1 MTIAAN
7 LLYIVA
13 FVLFIYGL
21 SGLTG
26 PSTAVRGNKI
36 AAVGMVIA
44 FVGTILKLIDKEMSN
59 DGSYAVN
66 WILIV
71 VGLIIGTAIAVP
83 VARKTKMT
91 EMPQLVA
98 MFNGLGGG
106 TVGLIALTEAMEYR
120 GFDGK
125 LIAEE
130 AGAASSSA
138 VLTTTVIVG
147 SILAAIIG
155 SISFW
160 GSIVAFAKLQG
171 LISGRPIG
179 LGKAQQIV
187 NAVLFIAAVAFA
199 IVIGVNVGAFSNV
212 WWMLGIIIVAAI
224 LGLMLV
230 LPIGGA
236 DMPVVISLLNA
247 MTGLSAAA
255 AGLAINNTAM
265 IVAGMI
271 VGASGTILT
280 NLMAKAMNRS
290 VLNIVAGGFG
300 GDGAAAAG
308 GAADRGPVKSTSAA
322 DVAIQMAYASGVIVV
337 PGSGMAV
344 AQAQHAVEEMAAL
357 LAEKG
362 VPVKYAIHPVAGRMP
377 GHMNVLLAEA
387 GIDYDAMKEMDE
399 INGEFSRCDVALV
412 IGANDV
418 TNPAAKEDPSSPI
431 YGMPVL
437 NVADSHSVIVSKR
450 SMNSGYAGI
459 DNPLFYLPQTS
470 MLFGDAKDSVDAIV
484 EELKGM

>member
-7 LLYIVA
+7 LLYIIA

-44 FVGTILKLIDKEMSN
+44 FVGTILKLIDKEI
-59 DGSYAVN
+59 DGDGNYTVN

-71 VGLIIGTAIAVP
+71 VGLAIGTAIAVP

-106 TVGLIALTEAMEYR
+106 TVGLIALCEAMEYR
-120 GFDGK
+120 GFDGVR
-125 LIAEE
+125 IADE
-130 AGAASSSA
+130 AGVAGSSA

-171 LISGRPIG
+171 IIPGRPIG

-199 IVIGVNVGAFSNV
+199 IVIGVNVGEFGNI
-212 WWMLGIIIVAAI
+212 WWMLGIIIVSAI

-271 VGASGTILT
+271 VGASGNILT

-300 GDGAAAAG
+300 GDGAAASGA
-308 GAADRGPVKSTSAA
+308 AADRGPVKSTSAA
-322 DVAIQMAYASGVIVV
+322 DVAIQMAYANEVIVV
-337 PGSGMAV
+337 PGYGMAV
-344 AQAQHAVEEMAAL
+344 AQAQHAVKEMAAL

-418 TNPAAKEDPSSPI
+418 TNPAAKDDPGSPI

>member
-171 LISGRPIG
+171 LIPGRPIG

-224 LGLMLV
+224 LGL
-230 LPIGGA
+230 
-236 DMPVVISLLNA
+236 SL
-247 MTGLSAAA
+247 
-255 AGLAINNTAM
+255 
-265 IVAGMI
+265 
-271 VGASGTILT
+271 
-280 NLMAKAMNRS
+280 
-290 VLNIVAGGFG
+290 
-300 GDGAAAAG
+300 
-308 GAADRGPVKSTSAA
+308 
-322 DVAIQMAYASGVIVV
+322 
-337 PGSGMAV
+337 
-344 AQAQHAVEEMAAL
+344 
-357 LAEKG
+357 
-362 VPVKYAIHPVAGRMP
+362 IH
-377 GHMNVLLAEA
+377 
-387 GIDYDAMKEMDE
+387 I
-399 INGEFSRCDVALV
+399 
-412 IGANDV
+412 
-418 TNPAAKEDPSSPI
+418 
-431 YGMPVL
+431 
-437 NVADSHSVIVSKR
+437 
-450 SMNSGYAGI
+450 
-459 DNPLFYLPQTS
+459 
-470 MLFGDAKDSVDAIV
+470 
-484 EELKGM
+484 